1 MVSDS
6 AEPQTGQARKPSCW
20 SVSKTS
26 AMKAARHRISRY
38 TSIRPAKADVDAEAD
53 TATTARYAWERINIA
68 VAATPHPQ

>member
-1 MVSDS
+1 
-6 AEPQTGQARKPSCW
+6 
-20 SVSKTS
+20 
-26 AMKAARHRISRY
+26 MKAARHRISRY